1 VRTTKA
7 ETKVDESRQARIAR
21 AKGLIIEALALL
33 DDACV
38 PLPATYLDHALAKL
52 NDEATNIA
60 AKP

>member
-1 VRTTKA
+1 MTKA

-21 AKGLIIEALALL
+21 AKGLIVEALALL
-33 DDACV
+33 DDARL

-52 NDEATNIA
+52 SDETTDIA